1 MFLVSRWLG
10 SLFHPFE
17 SYCAVNER
25 GCLLQPYRWKMV
37 RCSLITVP
45 WSFSWHPWDPIWY
58 LLPLD
63 DNVLFANKLSMFKSS
78 DVFPIFSHP
87 FSLLFG
93 EILPLEFCPQ
103 SFQPLPKVFLE
114 EDLVQWTRKT
124 YKITVE
130 VSPLVFPIGALRL
143 WIPVDSSCCI
153 LLWRAFGIILFF
165 NRFNCN
171 VM

>member
-1 MFLVSRWLG
+1 MQFWTFQVFKLWSDISIEIPYMQCNNPDFLFNDFVFLVSRWLG

-130 VSPLVFPIGALRL
+130 VSPLVFQ
-143 WIPVDSSCCI
+143 
-153 LLWRAFGIILFF
+153 
-165 NRFNCN
+165 
-171 VM
+171 